1 MQSYEEGIAV
11 VKKGLILLGAITL
24 VEVGIALLGN
34 GHIIE
39 GFHMPKWVM
48 YPAMIG
54 FSLYKAYFI
63 VYFFM
68 HMAHEVKG
76 LAMSVLMPCLLLIW
90 AVIAFFNEGGSWHA
104 RRDQIKRKNEL
115 PAKPI
120 TKPIGMYE
128 IKHLESSQTN

>member
-39 GFHMPKWVM
+39 GFHMPKWLM
-48 YPAMIG
+48 YPVMIG

-90 AVIAFFNEGGSWHA
+90 AVIAFFNEGGSWHE
-104 RRDQIKRKNEL
+104 RRDLIKRKNEL
-115 PAKPI
+115 PAKPT

-128 IKHLESSQTN
+128 IKKLESSQTN

>member
-11 VKKGLILLGAITL
+11 VKKGLALLGAITL
-24 VEVGIALLGN
+24 IEVGIALLGN
-34 GHIIE
+34 GHIID
-39 GFHMPKWVM
+39 GFHMPKWLM
-48 YPAMIG
+48 YPVMIG

-90 AVIAFFNEGGSWHA
+90 AVIAFFNEGGSWHE

-115 PAKPI
+115 PAKPT

-128 IKHLESSQTN
+128 IKQIEPSQTN